1 VRNFILLASVID
13 FKLFQGKTMF
23 KSLVFIILLVLLG
36 GFSANAIA
44 HPGSPHLH
52 EGMQETV
59 KMGNHKHSTDHCN
72 LMDHSGKIFC
82 PHKSQM
88 RNTNRGIARDCGGLP
103 AGRTLVLPG
112 SQAIP
117 LTETDQGLQDLPLSG
132 DSFDTHLPLLPPCF
146 SGSPEPPPKLY

>member
-1 VRNFILLASVID
+1 
-13 FKLFQGKTMF
+13 MF
-23 KSLVFIILLVLLG
+23 KRLLFIILLVLLG
-36 GFSANAIA
+36 GFSTSAFA

-59 KMGNHKHSTDHCN
+59 KTGNHKHSTDHCK

-88 RNTNRGIARDCGGLP
+88 RHPGNGIARDCGGLP

-112 SQAIP
+112 SLTSL
-117 LTETDQGLQDLPLSG
+117 LTESEQGLQDLPLIG
-132 DSFDTHLPLLPPCF
+132 DSVDTSLPLLPPCT
-146 SGSPEPPPKLY
+146 SGSPEPPPKIYCPTKQYQAKYNISLYAC